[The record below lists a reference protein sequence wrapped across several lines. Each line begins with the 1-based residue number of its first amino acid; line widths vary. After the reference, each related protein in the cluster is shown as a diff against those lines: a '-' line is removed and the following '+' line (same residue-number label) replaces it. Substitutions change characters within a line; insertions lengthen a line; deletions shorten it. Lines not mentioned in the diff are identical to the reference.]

1 MEQNGLNF
9 CKDTVSRNSL
19 IENKLINT
27 LMFHGKKKASK
38 RLLSVLY
45 KNISKKTKKKIVSIL
60 ICSLLNCLP
69 ILSVKTLRNKN
80 RKKTSHRYIPFFIK
94 KNYRTRSA
102 IKVLFKT
109 TCNLQTF
116 YLQKRFYMPRLYFL
130 NLYYQTYSNL
140 KNGYIKPQ
148 IVTTLF
154 FLSDVYSIKLL

>member
-102 IKVLFKT
+102 IKVLLNKHQIKKIKSLQSESL
-109 TCNLQTF
+109 CNH
-116 YLQKRFYMPRLYFL
+116 FL
-130 NLYYQTYSNL
+130 NWSKFDNTSL
-140 KNGYIKPQ
+140 KNKDEAYK
-148 IVTTLF
+148 IVF
-154 FLSDVYSIKLL
+154 ANKKFANYRWF